1 MPIISFISISS
12 SIGTSEEELKV
23 HFKEKHKINTVKPF
37 LIKRICRICD
47 YDKSTSNDQL
57 VKHITDEHP
66 RSDYGDEDEGNIYFI
81 LKLKYSEKA
90 TKFSEIFTLLLT
102 TVHTVKS
109 KVKTSQNFVAFSKD
123 MNFNKRKGGG
133 KHCTEQTH
141 SKFCARLIV

>member
-1 MPIISFISISS
+1 MGQKTPNLDYVIHGWSLSNYLPIISFISISS

-81 LKLKYSEKA
+81 LFY
-90 TKFSEIFTLLLT
+90 T
-102 TVHTVKS
+102 T
-109 KVKTSQNFVAFSKD
+109 
-123 MNFNKRKGGG
+123 MI
-133 KHCTEQTH
+133 H
-141 SKFCARLIV
+141 SINLII

>member
-1 MPIISFISISS
+1 MKSNTGIQIFQYDLPKLPLLIIISFISISS

-66 RSDYGDEDEGNIYFI
+66 RSDYGDEDEGNLYFI
-81 LKLKYSEKA
+81 LFY
-90 TKFSEIFTLLLT
+90 T
-102 TVHTVKS
+102 
-109 KVKTSQNFVAFSKD
+109 
-123 MNFNKRKGGG
+123 G
-133 KHCTEQTH
+133 C
-141 SKFCARLIV
+141 LIVICFF

>member
-1 MPIISFISISS
+1 MGHKTPNLDYVIHEWSLSNYFNLISFIYISS

-81 LKLKYSEKA
+81 LFYTILYNYDPSY
-90 TKFSEIFTLLLT
+90 
-102 TVHTVKS
+102 
-109 KVKTSQNFVAFSKD
+109 
-123 MNFNKRKGGG
+123 
-133 KHCTEQTH
+133 
-141 SKFCARLIV
+141 

>member
-66 RSDYGDEDEGNIYFI
+66 RSDYGDEDEGNIYFLLFRAI
-81 LKLKYSEKA
+81 SVL
-90 TKFSEIFTLLLT
+90 FSRAPGHAACDACAVPAPST
-102 TVHTVKS
+102 TV
-109 KVKTSQNFVAFSKD
+109 Q
-123 MNFNKRKGGG
+123 
-133 KHCTEQTH
+133 TETA
-141 SKFCARLIV
+141 SSSEAAK

>member
-1 MPIISFISISS
+1 MDGPYLIIYFSFISVSS

-66 RSDYGDEDEGNIYFI
+66 RSDYGDEDEG
-81 LKLKYSEKA
+81 K
-90 TKFSEIFTLLLT
+90 EIRKIINN
-102 TVHTVKS
+102 HIADNWENYWKS
-109 KVKTSQNFVAFSKD
+109 KVALPYKEKVIIDGKEELIENFIK
-123 MNFNKRKGGG
+123 
-133 KHCTEQTH
+133 
-141 SKFCARLIV
+141 

>member
-1 MPIISFISISS
+1 MDGPYLIIISFISISS

-66 RSDYGDEDEGNIYFI
+66 RSDYGDEDEGNVYFI
-81 LKLKYSEKA
+81 SYTRAVARSENPGGH
-90 TKFSEIFTLLLT
+90 IVLGGDNVPPLT
-102 TVHTVKS
+102 
-109 KVKTSQNFVAFSKD
+109 F
-123 MNFNKRKGGG
+123 
-133 KHCTEQTH
+133 
-141 SKFCARLIV
+141 